1 MAKPFQEDASEE
13 RYNDLTQL
21 NRDEIDQQQQ
31 KDQRHGF
38 CSSENYSSDEFSVS
52 SDEDWYSHSISVRH
66 PNVEIINEGNNNKE
80 RIKFL
85 PKSGIR
91 RSNSLAL
98 LNEHKMK
105 AGLNQDNGITRVES
119 APILLP
125 SKQSIPEF
133 LTNRMRKAEL
143 AEVDTNNVSKATISL
158 QSTEGQPMEGPATKH
173 LEKGDPRVVYSQ
185 ILEKHGI
192 CSRPLKAEELDDFF
206 VEMREANVTGY
217 TMDKVTAMRTE
228 DITTLRCMHS
238 QGETLQVC
246 NRFGESI
253 IHSACRRGL
262 QSVIHFLVEEAGVSL
277 AVKDDF
283 GKTPA
288 HDACWTIKPN
298 FEVVHIVVTA
308 CPDLFLVPDK
318 RGSLPL
324 DYTQKSLWSE
334 WCAFLRDNEDKL
346 IPKQLRQNLIEPV
359 GEAQQN

>member
-1 MAKPFQEDASEE
+1 MAKPLQEDESEE
-13 RYNDLTQL
+13 IYNDLTQL
-21 NRDEIDQQQQ
+21 NRDEIEQQQQ
-31 KDQRHGF
+31 KDQGHGF
-38 CSSENYSSDEFSVS
+38 CSSESYSSDEFSIS
-52 SDEDWYSHSISVRH
+52 SDKDWHSHSISARH

-85 PKSGIR
+85 PKSSIR

-98 LNEHKMK
+98 LNEHKMN
-105 AGLNQDNGITRVES
+105 ASLNQDNGITRVES

-143 AEVDTNNVSKATISL
+143 AEVDTNNVSKATEVRSI
-158 QSTEGQPMEGPATKH
+158 EGPATKQ
-173 LEKGDPRVVYSQ
+173 LEREDPRVLYSQ

-192 CSRPLKAEELDDFF
+192 CSRPLKGEELNDFF

-217 TMDKVTAMRTE
+217 TMDKVTAMRRE
-228 DITTLRCMHS
+228 DIKTLRCMHS

-246 NRFGESI
+246 NPFGESI

-262 QSVIHFLVEEAGVSL
+262 QSVIRFLVEEAGVSL

-298 FEVVHIVVTA
+298 FEVVQIIVTA

-346 IPKQLRQNLIEPV
+346 IPKQLRQNLKEPV